1 VSRSVG
7 ARDVL
12 VRLSFELTRIPTGNG
27 VEIATML
34 RSRSDM
40 SGYQVRARVAKGGL
54 VWLTAVR
61 ASGRS
66 ARMLG
71 RPVRVPALRVRP
83 GQSIVLETR
92 VSGTRRVIVQARA
105 WREGGRRATAW
116 LLTRRDRGAGVIAS
130 GSVGFQV
137 RAGSQASRL
146 PVVAIDDFLAR
157 QLPTASRP
165 RVSAVAKRRGPT
177 ITSIEAS
184 NVTRTTA
191 DITWSLDQAAT
202 GQVEYGTTRSYGS
215 RSAKETSFDYSTHV
229 QRLSDLRPG
238 TTYHYRV
245 RSEDRSGR
253 KTVSSDRTFTTQST
267 PADPI
272 TPTPT
277 PTPRPADPVT
287 PTATPTP
294 RPADP
299 VTPAPT
305 PSPRPTASPT
315 PRPTATPTPRPTAT
329 PTPRPTATPAPA
341 DTTGQLVPSSID
353 RTGGSDVAA
362 ALNSFIRSVPNGSTI
377 RFRPGTYRIDTAIV
391 LDGRRNLVFDGDG
404 ATLQGD
410 GCSPGDS
417 MFLLGR
423 SSANSGITIRDFT
436 LRGNNPNGGTSSAFR
451 SGCEHQ
457 MGVAI
462 YGSSDVVITDVAI
475 SRVYGECVYVAEGSG
490 GWSSDITFRDSSCSS
505 TGRSGLAVV
514 AGTRVTVA
522 NVAFDKIGMYV
533 LNIEP
538 NSASGG
544 GTYVTFRD
552 NNIGTYA
559 HAAQFGDNMVCTN
572 GGADGAPIHHITIT
586 RNRVTGGTMRTFMW
600 EPRNTDIV
608 FTDNVSTVPADGP
621 VVVIRNAD
629 RVTVTGNV
637 QPMRSGKFADF
648 SGSTAVTYVP

>member
-1 VSRSVG
+1 VSRNVQ

-27 VEIATML
+27 VEIATIL
-34 RSRSDM
+34 RSRSD
-40 SGYQVRARVAKGGL
+40 SRGYQVRARVAKGGL

-66 ARMLG
+66 ARVLG
-71 RPVRVPALRVRP
+71 RPVRVPGLRVRP
-83 GQSIVLETR
+83 GQGIVLETR
-92 VSGTRRVIVQARA
+92 ISGSRRVIVQARA
-105 WREGGRRATAW
+105 WRDGGRRATRW
-116 LLTRRDRGAGVIAS
+116 LLTRRDSGAAVIAS

-157 QLPTASRP
+157 QLPTTGRP

-177 ITSIEAS
+177 IVSIEAS

-191 DITWSLDQAAT
+191 DITWSLDQSAT
-202 GQVEYGTTRSYGS
+202 GQVEYGTTRSYGT
-215 RSAKETSFDYSTHV
+215 RSTKETSFDYSTHV

-253 KTVSSDRTFTTQST
+253 TTVSSDRTFTTQST
-267 PADPI
+267 STPADP
-272 TPTPT
+272 
-277 PTPRPADPVT
+277 AT

-299 VTPAPT
+299 VTP
-305 PSPRPTASPT
+305 TATAT
-315 PRPTATPTPRPTAT
+315 PRPTATATPRPTPT

-341 DTTGQLVPSSID
+341 DSSDYLVPSSID
-353 RTGGSDVAA
+353 RSGGSDVAS

-377 RFRPGTYRIDTAIV
+377 RFRSGTYRIDTAIV

-423 SSANSGITIRDFT
+423 ASASSGITIRDFT

-490 GWSSDITFRDSSCSS
+490 GWAKDITFRNSSCSS

-538 NSASGG
+538 NSSSGG

-608 FTDNVSTVPADGP
+608 FTDNVSTVAADGP

-629 RVTVTGNV
+629 RVTVSGNV
-637 QPMRSGKFADF
+637 QPMRSGRFADF
-648 SGSTAVTYVP
+648 AGSTAVTYVP